1 MLIRSHI
8 AAQNA
13 AILGI
18 KENVFGGSQQVL
30 HIILG
35 PVFLTYLVQSVSC
48 DLAVQRPYHGRAP
61 SPFVEGEKLFFRQ
74 ERVPAQFCLCIRRR
88 GGREEY

>member
-1 MLIRSHI
+1 MLISSHI

-30 HIILG
+30 HI
-35 PVFLTYLVQSVSC
+35 
-48 DLAVQRPYHGRAP
+48 RPSISHLPGSKNR
-61 SPFVEGEKLFFRQ
+61 L
-74 ERVPAQFCLCIRRR
+74 
-88 GGREEY
+88 

>member
-48 DLAVQRPYHGRAP
+48 DLA
-61 SPFVEGEKLFFRQ
+61 KLSFN
-74 ERVPAQFCLCIRRR
+74 
-88 GGREEY
+88 